1 MCGGGTRDHPG
12 FDFEGWL
19 GRRSSRR
26 RYSAAPWIS
35 APCASIPATWSAEE
49 ASSWPG
55 KVQCVLME
63 VEVSSEGDGEAQD
76 GELAVDHGSGSQ
88 Q

>member
-1 MCGGGTRDHPG
+1 VGEARGITWGSILRVGWGG
-12 FDFEGWL
+12 
-19 GRRSSRR
+19 
-26 RYSAAPWIS
+26 AAAGDDVRWHHGS
-35 APCASIPATWSAEE
+35 QAPCASVPATWSAEE

-76 GELAVDHGSGSQ
+76 GELAVGHGSGGQ